1 MHIQAWASALPSD
14 IGKAMREASERRT
27 VTDTDSY
34 AFLRTTT
41 NANERMTAALLYM
54 NIQTIAGYIEW
65 IEKSYVEFG
74 DSDRVLFLEVKLIKA
89 GYCSR
94 LY

>member
-1 MHIQAWASALPSD
+1 
-14 IGKAMREASERRT
+14 
-27 VTDTDSY
+27 
-34 AFLRTTT
+34 
-41 NANERMTAALLYM
+41 MTAALLYM